1 MVTTPRMER
10 EITREMS
17 SYSAGGVDAGLPG
30 SGQDV
35 QRMALAQRKKGTVG
49 ERGSKRVRE

>member
-49 ERGSKRVRE
+49 ERGETVLE